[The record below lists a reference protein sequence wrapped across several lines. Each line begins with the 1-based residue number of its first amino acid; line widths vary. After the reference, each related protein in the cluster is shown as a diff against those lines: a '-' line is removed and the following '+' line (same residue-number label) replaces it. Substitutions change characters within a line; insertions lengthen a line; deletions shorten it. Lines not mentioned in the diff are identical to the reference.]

1 MILGKRIRLRAPSTA
16 DVPAWVT
23 WLNDPEVT
31 AHLSMPALIGQEDQL
46 KWLQRMTGDPD
57 HIRLFTVE
65 YLDQAEWVMVGH
77 CNYQDIDW
85 RNRNAEV
92 GFFLGNKK
100 YWDRGIGTET
110 ASLLL
115 KFGFETMHLQRIWL
129 RVYQTNKRAIHAY
142 EKAGFVQEAVMRDA
156 RFKDGKYVSM
166 VMMSIL
172 QKEWREHNHPLS

>member
-1 MILGKRIRLRAPSTA
+1 MILGKKIRLRAPSTT
-16 DVPAWVT
+16 DIPAWVT

-31 AHLSMPALIGQEDQL
+31 AHLTMPAVIGYEDQS
-46 KWLQRMTGDPD
+46 KWLQRMTANPD

-65 YLDQAEWVMVGH
+65 YLDKTDWVMVGH

-115 KFGFETMHLQRIWL
+115 QFGFETMQLNRIWL
-129 RVYQTNKRAIHAY
+129 RVYQSNQRAIHTY
-142 EKAGFVQEAVMRDA
+142 EKVGFIQEAVQRDA
-156 RFKDGKYVSM
+156 RFKDGKYLSM
-166 VMMSIL
+166 ILMSIL
-172 QKEWREHNHPLS
+172 QREWREHNHPLA